1 MHYYKRNIGDYY
13 KKAGRLTMMQHGA
26 YTLLIDACYDRE
38 RFPTLSEAIEWAWA
52 SSDEE
57 IASIKFVLGKFFTEV
72 DGVFIQ
78 NHIKDDLASYA
89 EKAKINQRI
98 AIEREE
104 KRRLRSTKRAQLVNE
119 SCESVNEST
128 PEHHEPPPNQEPLTI
143 NQEPIDK
150 DIKDLSA
157 NADNDQV
164 ISEINQTDHDK
175 EERPLT
181 TDNRV
186 IEIFHYWCDSMRK
199 NRLTAKMT
207 PKRTKAIR
215 DRLKQGY
222 TMDDIKLAIYNCSQ
236 DPWSMG
242 NNDRQKPFN
251 DIELICR
258 SGEKLESYLDAV
270 QQKAAARNVNSIGTD
285 FSPPKGWNT

>member
-1 MHYYKRNIGDYY
+1 M
-13 KKAGRLTMMQHGA
+13 LQHGA

-38 RFPTLSEAIEWAWA
+38 RFPTLSEAIEWSWA

-57 IASIKFVLGKFFTEV
+57 VAAIKFVLGKFFDEV
-72 DGVFIQ
+72 DGFFVQ
-78 NHIKDDLASYA
+78 QRIKDDLSAYA

-104 KRRLRSTKRAQLVNE
+104 KRRLRSTNRANSVNE
-119 SCESVNEST
+119 SCKSVHENPVSVNES
-128 PEHHEPPPNQEPLTI
+128 PPNQEPLTI
-143 NQEPIDK
+143 NQEPLTK
-150 DIKDLSA
+150 DLKDLSA
-157 NADNDQV
+157 NADTDQV
-164 ISEINQTDHDK
+164 ITVEDHQEQQETK
-175 EERPLT
+175 PT

-186 IEIFHYWCDSMRK
+186 IEIFHYWCDAMRK